1 MRINEDFIENIELD
15 TNKEVEPSDNVVCKY
30 GFAFS
35 DRIREPNYKV
45 LEDKINKLMGKM
57 ASIDE
62 YYFEL
67 PLKNSDVGPSK
78 YLDHRYDVVVMF
90 NGELKSCEL
99 YSLVE
104 SLLKIGHPFYQLLVC
119 IYCDYMPDDIS
130 ELYYNNFSIKISD
143 TIKGIMDMLNGTSH
157 KNNWIYNYRK
167 NIPNIMIHKMFWMTN
182 NEPNKLSYYYVYH
195 YRVPERLALSI
206 SYNGFDSSSVDCSVL
221 NGLPL
226 ADQEPLGWQR
236 YLRVDYDDIETCIYN
251 DDSNGI

>member
-15 TNKEVEPSDNVVCKY
+15 TNKEVKPSDDVVCKY

-57 ASIDE
+57 ASVTE

-67 PLKNSDVGPSK
+67 PLKNSYVGPSK
-78 YLDHRYDVVVMF
+78 HLDHKYDVVVMF
-90 NGELKSCEL
+90 NGELKPREL

-104 SLLKIGHPFYQLLVC
+104 SLLKIGHAFYQLLVC
-119 IYCDYMPDDIS
+119 IYCEDMS
-130 ELYYNNFSIKISD
+130 GLYYDNFSMKIAD
-143 TIKGIMDMLNGTSH
+143 TIKGIMDMLAGNGH

-167 NIPNIMIHKMFWMTN
+167 WLPKFMIHDMSWMTDY
-182 NEPNKLSYYYVYH
+182 ETKQLSEYYIYH
-195 YRVPERLALSI
+195 YRVPERLALAI